1 MEIEPQTDGS
11 FKLTI
16 TRAPDFVEDML
27 LEFGSHL
34 SAEQAKYKEMG
45 VLTLAGKPL

>member
-11 FKLTI
+11 YTLTI
-16 TRAPDFVEDML
+16 TQPDFVEDML

-34 SAEQAKYKEMG
+34 SAATAS
-45 VLTLAGKPL
+45 VSV